1 MTKAKTI
8 RKFLSSMRFAIFL
21 LILLAAYCALAS
33 LVTQGQ
39 TYAWYA
45 AHYSERTAALILTLH
60 LDDAFH
66 SLLFILI
73 NALLILSL
81 LSCNLVRFPSLYRR
95 AIRDAVPA
103 PNAACDAEAI
113 GIQDPD
119 AVFHAFRMPRPRRV
133 TAEDGRELLYAVKNR
148 AGIWGAWIC
157 HLGMLLLILGF
168 SLGQITHEE
177 YALYG
182 VPGQTRLVGETGL
195 AATIDDF
202 RVELRDDDTVEQYT
216 ADITVTDGTR
226 KESASVSVNN
236 PARLFGL
243 TFYQNST
250 GWAADV
256 DITKDGEPLQREI
269 LCAGEYLGVADKPEL
284 VVYFNAFYPD
294 YELVPGEGPRT
305 RSGQL
310 NNPGYLYS
318 VYYMGQV
325 LGMNVLM
332 SGEELTIDEYT
343 VTFSNP
349 QSYTLIQAKRDSFAW
364 LALLGGLIATLG
376 LFLAFYIRPVTLWAV
391 REESGWTVRGRSRKG
406 GVLFREEFSR
416 VIGDA
421 GQVNYPDT
429 GQTENQGPEQVE
441 NQDTE
446 NQSAEQTENQNAG
459 QVEHQDAE
467 QGGKPD
473 TEQPDNPDA
482 EQGGNANAE
491 R

>member
-1 MTKAKTI
+1 MPKAKSI
-8 RKFLSSMRFAIFL
+8 WKFFSSMRFAIFL

-33 LVTQGQ
+33 LVTQEQ

-66 SLLFILI
+66 SWLFVLI
-73 NALLILSL
+73 NAFLIVNLLC
-81 LSCNLVRFPSLYRR
+81 CNLIRFPALWRQSTRN
-95 AIRDAVPA
+95 AIPA
-103 PNAACDAEAI
+103 PNAPHDAEAA
-113 GIQDPD
+113 GMQDPD
-119 AVFHAFRMPRPRRV
+119 AIFKALRMPKPQRA
-133 TAEDGRELLYAVKNR
+133 TAEDGREILYAVKNR
-148 AGIWGAWIC
+148 AGIWGAWVC
-157 HLGMLLLILGF
+157 HLGMLLLIVGF
-168 SLGQITHEE
+168 SLGQVTHEE

-182 VPGQTRLVGETGL
+182 VPGQTRSIGETGL

-202 RVELRDDDTVEQYT
+202 RVELREDDTVEQYT

-256 DITKDGEPLQREI
+256 DIRKDGEPLQHEI

-310 NNPGYLYS
+310 NHPGYLYS

-325 LGMNVLM
+325 LGMNVLTD
-332 SGEELTIDEYT
+332 GEELTIDEYI

-349 QSYTLIQAKRDSFAW
+349 QSYTLIQAKRDLFAW
-364 LALLGGLIATLG
+364 LALLGGLIATAG
-376 LFLAFYIRPVTLWAV
+376 LFLAFYLPTVTLWAV
-391 REESGWTVRGRSRKG
+391 REKSGWTVRGCSRKG
-406 GVLFREEFSR
+406 GVLFREQFSR
-416 VIGDA
+416 VVGQIENRGAAQAENRDAQEIEHPDA
-421 GQVNYPDT
+421 GQD
-429 GQTENQGPEQVE
+429 ESQG
-441 NQDTE
+441 
-446 NQSAEQTENQNAG
+446 
-459 QVEHQDAE
+459 
-467 QGGKPD
+467 
-473 TEQPDNPDA
+473 A
-482 EQGGNANAE
+482 EQGGNRNAGT
-491 R
+491 